1 MQANSKYMV
10 VSLRSYLSGNN
21 GLGEDELIQILSEFS
36 CEMNPDVD
44 RFLKKSAIEFT
55 KKNQSVTY
63 LVFTVEDALLV
74 GYFTIAVKP
83 LAVRGE
89 MVNEEM
95 SNRAKN
101 KIKRVSELDETTQ
114 SYNMAAYLIAQLGKN
129 YAGNANKKIKG
140 SELLELAWTVV
151 EQMQQLGGGMVT
163 FLEANNQPKLLKF
176 YADNG
181 FQRFDTR
188 QTISKDQES
197 YELVQLLRLL

>member
-63 LVFTVEDALLV
+63 LVFTLEDALLV

-89 MVNEEM
+89 MVDEEM

-101 KIKRVSELDETTQ
+101 KIKRVSELDEITQ
-114 SYNMAAYLIAQLGKN
+114 SYNMAAYLIA
-129 YAGNANKKIKG
+129 
-140 SELLELAWTVV
+140 
-151 EQMQQLGGGMVT
+151 
-163 FLEANNQPKLLKF
+163 
-176 YADNG
+176 
-181 FQRFDTR
+181 
-188 QTISKDQES
+188 
-197 YELVQLLRLL
+197 